1 MSERSVSYLVLLC
14 SVAINLLL
22 IGAIAG
28 EWVSGARRPPPPM
41 QWAAND
47 LDEATRARVRQILE
61 EQRPAAQTLRH
72 DLRAIDQRLMAV
84 IRASTLDPEALNA
97 TLSDLRRTNGEYQA
111 LLHASLESVLPTL
124 TPPQRADVVKRLLRG
139 HSGPPHRHKPGPG
152 RPPKPGPDGKG
163 LPPVPEERRP
173 PG

>member
-1 MSERSVSYLVLLC
+1 MSERSVSHPLLLF
-14 SVAINLLL
+14 SLAINLLL
-22 IGAIAG
+22 IGALAG
-28 EWVSGARRPPPPM
+28 EWVISARRPPPPM
-41 QWAAND
+41 QWATND

-72 DLRAIDQRLMAV
+72 DLRAIDQRLMAA
-84 IRASTLDPEALNA
+84 IRASDLDREALNE

-124 TPPQRADVVKRLLRG
+124 TPPQRVDVVRRLLRA
-139 HSGPPHRHKPGPG
+139 HSGPPHRHKPGSE
-152 RPPKPGPDGKG
+152 RPPKPGPNGNG
-163 LPPVPEERRP
+163 FPSAPGEQRP

>member
-1 MSERSVSYLVLLC
+1 MSERSVSYPVLLF
-14 SVAINLLL
+14 SLAINLLL

-41 QWAAND
+41 QWATND
-47 LDEATRARVRQILE
+47 LDDATRARVRQILE
-61 EQRPAAQTLRH
+61 EQRPAAQMLRH
-72 DLRAIDQRLMAV
+72 DIRAIDQRLMAV
-84 IRASTLDPEALNA
+84 IRAATLDPEALNE

-124 TPPQRADVVKRLLRG
+124 TPPQRVDVVRRLLPG

-152 RPPKPGPDGKG
+152 RPPKPGPNGKG
-163 LPPVPEERRP
+163 LPPVPEEQRP

>member
-1 MSERSVSYLVLLC
+1 MSERSVSYPVLLF
-14 SVAINLLL
+14 SLAINLLL

-41 QWAAND
+41 QWATND

-72 DLRAIDQRLMAV
+72 DLSAIDQRLMAV
-84 IRASTLDPEALNA
+84 IRASTLDSEALNE

-124 TPPQRADVVKRLLRG
+124 TPPQRVDVVRRLLRG
-139 HSGPPHRHKPGPG
+139 HSGPPHRHNPGPG
-152 RPPKPGPDGKG
+152 RPPKPGHDCKG
-163 LPPVPEERRP
+163 LPPVPEAQRP
-173 PG
+173 SG

>member
-1 MSERSVSYLVLLC
+1 M
-14 SVAINLLL
+14 
-22 IGAIAG
+22 
-28 EWVSGARRPPPPM
+28 
-41 QWAAND
+41 
-47 LDEATRARVRQILE
+47 T
-61 EQRPAAQTLRH
+61 
-72 DLRAIDQRLMAV
+72 V

-97 TLSDLRRTNGEYQA
+97 TLSDLRRTNGEYQT

>member
-1 MSERSVSYLVLLC
+1 MSERSVSYPVLLL

-22 IGAIAG
+22 IGAMAG

-41 QWAAND
+41 QWATND

-97 TLSDLRRTNGEYQA
+97 TLSDLHRTNGEYQA

-124 TPPQRADVVKRLLRG
+124 TPPQRVDVVRRLLRG
-139 HSGPPHRHKPGPG
+139 HSGPPHRLKPGPG
-152 RPPKPGPDGKG
+152 RPPKPGSDGKG
-163 LPPVPEERRP
+163 FPPVPEEQHSP
-173 PG
+173 D

>member
-124 TPPQRADVVKRLLRG
+124 TPPQRLDVVRRLLRG

-163 LPPVPEERRP
+163 LPPVPGEQRP
-173 PG
+173 SG

>member
-152 RPPKPGPDGKG
+152 RPPKLGPDGKG
-163 LPPVPEERRP
+163 LPPVPEEKHP
-173 PG
+173 PS

>member
-1 MSERSVSYLVLLC
+1 MSERSVSYPVLLF
-14 SVAINLLL
+14 SLAINLLL

-41 QWAAND
+41 QWATND

-72 DLRAIDQRLMAV
+72 DLRAIDQRLMTV

-97 TLSDLRRTNGEYQA
+97 TLLDLRRTNGEYQT

-124 TPPQRADVVKRLLRG
+124 TPPQRVDVVRRLLRG

-163 LPPVPEERRP
+163 LPSGPEERRP

>member
-124 TPPQRADVVKRLLRG
+124 TPPQRVDVVRRLLRG

>member
-1 MSERSVSYLVLLC
+1 MSERSVSYPVLLC

-41 QWAAND
+41 QWATND

-61 EQRPAAQTLRH
+61 EQRPAAQTLRY

-84 IRASTLDPEALNA
+84 IRASTLDPEALNE
-97 TLSDLRRTNGEYQA
+97 TLSDLRRTTGEYQA

-124 TPPQRADVVKRLLRG
+124 TPPQRVDVVRHLRRG

-152 RPPKPGPDGKG
+152 SKG
-163 LPPVPEERRP
+163 WPPVPEEQRP

>member
-1 MSERSVSYLVLLC
+1 MSERSVSYPVLFL
-14 SVAINLLL
+14 SMAINLLL
-22 IGAIAG
+22 VGAIAG

-41 QWAAND
+41 QWATTD
-47 LDEATRARVRQILE
+47 LDEATRASVRQILQ
-61 EQRPAAQTLRH
+61 EQRPAAQTLRY

-84 IRASTLDPEALNA
+84 IRASTLDPDALNE

-124 TPPQRADVVKRLLRG
+124 TPPQRVDVIRRLLRG

-152 RPPKPGPDGKG
+152 RPPEPGPNGKG
-163 LPPVPEERRP
+163 FPPVPEEQPP

>member
-1 MSERSVSYLVLLC
+1 MSERSVSYPVLLF
-14 SVAINLLL
+14 SLAFNLLL

-41 QWAAND
+41 QWATND

-84 IRASTLDPEALNA
+84 IRTSTLDPEALNA

-124 TPPQRADVVKRLLRG
+124 TPPQRADVVRRLLRG

-152 RPPKPGPDGKG
+152 RPPKPGPDGKR
-163 LPPVPEERRP
+163 LPPVAEEQRP
-173 PG
+173 PA

>member
-72 DLRAIDQRLMAV
+72 DLRAIDQRLMAL

-124 TPPQRADVVKRLLRG
+124 TPPQRADVVRRLLRG
-139 HSGPPHRHKPGPG
+139 HSGPPHRLKPGPG

-163 LPPVPEERRP
+163 FPPVPEEQRP

>member
-1 MSERSVSYLVLLC
+1 MSERSVSYPVLLF
-14 SVAINLLL
+14 SLAINLLL

-41 QWAAND
+41 QWATND
-47 LDEATRARVRQILE
+47 LDEATLARVRQILE

-72 DLRAIDQRLMAV
+72 DLRAIDQRLMTV

-111 LLHASLESVLPTL
+111 LLHGSLESVLPTL
-124 TPPQRADVVKRLLRG
+124 TPPQRADVVRRLLRD
-139 HSGPPHRHKPGPG
+139 HSGPPRRHKPGPG
-152 RPPKPGPDGKG
+152 RPPKPGTDGKG
-163 LPPVPEERRP
+163 LPPIPEEQRP

>member
-1 MSERSVSYLVLLC
+1 MSERSVSYPVLLC

-28 EWVSGARRPPPPM
+28 EWVSGTRRPPPPM
-41 QWAAND
+41 QWATND
-47 LDEATRARVRQILE
+47 LDTATRARVRQILE
-61 EQRPAAQTLRH
+61 GQRPAAQTLRY

-84 IRASTLDPEALNA
+84 IRASTLDPEALNE

-124 TPPQRADVVKRLLRG
+124 TPPQRVDVVRRLLRG

-152 RPPKPGPDGKG
+152 GPPKPGPNGKG
-163 LPPVPEERRP
+163 FPPVPEEQRP
-173 PG
+173 PS

>member
-1 MSERSVSYLVLLC
+1 MSERSVRFPVLFL

-22 IGAIAG
+22 VGAIAG

-41 QWAAND
+41 QWATTD
-47 LDEATRARVRQILE
+47 LDEATRASVRQILE

-72 DLRAIDQRLMAV
+72 DLRLIDQRLMAV
-84 IRASTLDPEALNA
+84 IRASTLDPEALNE

-111 LLHASLESVLPTL
+111 LLHASLESVLATL
-124 TPPQRADVVKRLLRG
+124 TPTQRVAVVRRLLRG

-152 RPPKPGPDGKG
+152 RPPKTGPDGKG
-163 LPPVPEERRP
+163 FPPAQEEQRP
-173 PG
+173 PA

>member
-22 IGAIAG
+22 IGAFAG

-41 QWAAND
+41 QWATND

-61 EQRPAAQTLRH
+61 ERRPAAQTLRH

-84 IRASTLDPEALNA
+84 IRASTLDPEALKE

-124 TPPQRADVVKRLLRG
+124 TPPQRVDVVRRLLRG

-152 RPPKPGPDGKG
+152 RPPKPGPDGKR
-163 LPPVPEERRP
+163 LPPVPEEQRP
-173 PG
+173 SG

>member
-111 LLHASLESVLPTL
+111 LLHGSLESVLPTL
-124 TPPQRADVVKRLLRG
+124 TPPQRVDVVRRLLRG

-152 RPPKPGPDGKG
+152 RPPKLGPYGKG
-163 LPPVPEERRP
+163 LPPVTEEKHP
-173 PG
+173 PS

>member
-28 EWVSGARRPPPPM
+28 EWVSGARRPPAPM
-41 QWAAND
+41 QWATND

-84 IRASTLDPEALNA
+84 IRASTLDPEALKE

-124 TPPQRADVVKRLLRG
+124 TPPQRADVVKRLLRD
-139 HSGPPHRHKPGPG
+139 HSGPPRRHKPGPG
-152 RPPKPGPDGKG
+152 RPPKLGTDGKG
-163 LPPVPEERRP
+163 LPPIPEEQRP

>member
-28 EWVSGARRPPPPM
+28 EWVSGVRRPPPPM

-97 TLSDLRRTNGEYQA
+97 TLSDLRRTNGEYQT

-124 TPPQRADVVKRLLRG
+124 TPPQRVDVVRRLLRG

-152 RPPKPGPDGKG
+152 RPPKLGPDGKG
-163 LPPVPEERRP
+163 LPPVPEEKHP
-173 PG
+173 PS

>member
-111 LLHASLESVLPTL
+111 LLHGSLESVLPTL
-124 TPPQRADVVKRLLRG
+124 TPPQRVDVVRRLLRG

-152 RPPKPGPDGKG
+152 RPPKLGPDSKG
-163 LPPVPEERRP
+163 LPPVPGEKHP
-173 PG
+173 PS

>member
-1 MSERSVSYLVLLC
+1 MSERSVSHPVLLF
-14 SVAINLLL
+14 SLAINLLL
-22 IGAIAG
+22 IGALAG
-28 EWVSGARRPPPPM
+28 EWASGARRPPPPM
-41 QWAAND
+41 QWATND

-72 DLRAIDQRLMAV
+72 DLRAIDQRLMAA
-84 IRASTLDPEALNA
+84 IRASDLDREALNE

-124 TPPQRADVVKRLLRG
+124 TPPQRVDVVRRLLRG

-152 RPPKPGPDGKG
+152 RPPKPRRDGEG
-163 LPPVPEERRP
+163 FPPVPEEQRP
-173 PG
+173 PD

>member
-14 SVAINLLL
+14 SVAINLLF

-72 DLRAIDQRLMAV
+72 DLRAIDQRLMAL

-111 LLHASLESVLPTL
+111 LLHGSLESVLPTL
-124 TPPQRADVVKRLLRG
+124 TPPQRVDVVRRLLRG

-152 RPPKPGPDGKG
+152 RPPKLGPDGKG
-163 LPPVPEERRP
+163 LPPVPEEKHP
-173 PG
+173 PS

>member
-1 MSERSVSYLVLLC
+1 MSERSVSYPVLLC

-41 QWAAND
+41 QWATND

-72 DLRAIDQRLMAV
+72 DLRAIDQRLMTV

-163 LPPVPEERRP
+163 LPPVPEEQRP

>member
-1 MSERSVSYLVLLC
+1 MSERSVSYPVLLL

-22 IGAIAG
+22 IGAMAG

-41 QWAAND
+41 QWATND

-84 IRASTLDPEALNA
+84 IRASTLDSEALNA
-97 TLSDLRRTNGEYQA
+97 TLSDLHRTNGEYQA

-124 TPPQRADVVKRLLRG
+124 TPPQRVDVVRRLLRG
-139 HSGPPHRHKPGPG
+139 HSGPPHRHKSGPG
-152 RPPKPGPDGKG
+152 RPPKPRPDGTG
-163 LPPVPEERRP
+163 FPPVPEEQP
-173 PG
+173 SPD

>member
-1 MSERSVSYLVLLC
+1 MSERSVSYPVLLF
-14 SVAINLLL
+14 SLAINLLL

-41 QWAAND
+41 QWATND

-61 EQRPAAQTLRH
+61 EQRPATQTLRH
-72 DLRAIDQRLMAV
+72 DLRAIDQRLMTV

-97 TLSDLRRTNGEYQA
+97 TLSDLRRTNGEYQT

-152 RPPKPGPDGKG
+152 RPPKPEPDGKG
-163 LPPVPEERRP
+163 LPPVPEEQRP

>member
-1 MSERSVSYLVLLC
+1 MSERSVSHPLLLF
-14 SVAINLLL
+14 SLAINLLL
-22 IGAIAG
+22 IGALAG
-28 EWVSGARRPPPPM
+28 EWASGARRPPPPM
-41 QWAAND
+41 QWATND

-72 DLRAIDQRLMAV
+72 DIRAIDQRLMAV
-84 IRASTLDPEALNA
+84 IRASNLDPEALNA

-124 TPPQRADVVKRLLRG
+124 TPPQRVDVVRRLLRG

-152 RPPKPGPDGKG
+152 RPPKPRRDGEG
-163 LPPVPEERRP
+163 FPPVPEEQRP
-173 PG
+173 PD

>member
-111 LLHASLESVLPTL
+111 LLHGSLESVLPTL
-124 TPPQRADVVKRLLRG
+124 TPPQRVDVVRRLLRG

-152 RPPKPGPDGKG
+152 RPPKPRPDGKG
-163 LPPVPEERRP
+163 LPSGPDEQRP
-173 PG
+173 PA